1 MSDSGDI
8 STLEAFAKLIVS
20 PIASEW
26 IGVDKY
32 SAIWLNI
39 VDA

>member
-1 MSDSGDI
+1 MAAAIFSP
-8 STLEAFAKLIVS
+8 LEAFAKWIVS

-26 IGVDKY
+26 NDVDKY